1 MSTVTER
8 TPEQL
13 APSIPKT
20 MQAVVCHGPEDYRL
34 ETVDVPTPGPD
45 EILTKVELCG
55 ICMGDIKTYR
65 ARRRSGAMPSNRAT

>member
-13 APSIPKT
+13 TPIIPKT

-34 ETVDVPTPGPD
+34 ETVR
-45 EILTKVELCG
+45 
-55 ICMGDIKTYR
+55 R
-65 ARRRSGAMPSNRAT
+65 AHPRPR

>member
-45 EILTKVELCG
+45 EILTKV
-55 ICMGDIKTYR
+55 
-65 ARRRSGAMPSNRAT
+65 